1 MIFGESRA
9 KDLYRRVVWGPAAIA
24 MEMVPAPWEALAV
37 RVGGRVAAEA
47 MRATRDRIRRNMVR
61 AFGSRPE
68 IDRWSGEAFAAHA
81 SNQYAPLSFR
91 KCTTETWQRYLAFE
105 GLEHLERGRATVVLH
120 PHMGPAQLPPH
131 VLGLLG
137 FAVHQIAGGRVGGL
151 SATGRW
157 AAGQRAERERSLAA
171 VLHDGAAYLRP
182 VVRALEAG
190 EVVLTACDATGG
202 DVELGRREIATVL
215 GQRMPLPIGGVKLAR
230 MSGAQ
235 ILTLTCARR
244 RESVPLFEARLEPFD
259 GDVAAFLTR
268 ALTEHPGDWHF
279 WDRFE
284 PGGLL

>member
-24 MEMVPAPWEALAV
+24 MDAVPAPWEAAAV
-37 RVGGRVAAEA
+37 RVGARLAAEA
-47 MRATRDRIRRNMVR
+47 MHATRAHIRRNMER
-61 AFGSRPE
+61 AFGARSE

-81 SNQYAPLSFR
+81 SNQYAPLSLQ
-91 KCTTETWQRYLAFE
+91 KCTADTWRRYLALE

-157 AAGQRAERERSLAA
+157 AAEQRAERERSLAA
-171 VLHDGAAYLRP
+171 FLHDGAAYLRP

-202 DVELGRREIATVL
+202 DVELGRRVPGMVL
-215 GQRMPLPIGGVKLAR
+215 GQSMPLPIGGVRLAR
-230 MSGAQ
+230 MTGARM
-235 ILTLTCARR
+235 LTLTCARR
-244 RESVPLFEARLEPFD
+244 RSAIPLFEAKLEPFD
-259 GDVAAFLTR
+259 GDVAVFLTR

>member
-1 MIFGESRA
+1 
-9 KDLYRRVVWGPAAIA
+9 VWDVLP
-24 MEMVPAPWEALAV
+24 PPWEAAIV
-37 RVGGRVAAEA
+37 RVVGRAAAEV
-47 MRATRDRIRRNMVR
+47 MHATRDRIRRNMVR
-61 AFGSRPE
+61 AFGDRPE

-91 KCTTETWQRYLAFE
+91 KCTTETWRRYLAFE

-157 AAGQRAERERSLAA
+157 AAAQRAEREQWLAA
-171 VLHDGAAYLRP
+171 SLHDGAAYLRP

-190 EVVLTACDATGG
+190 DVVLTACDATGG
-202 DVELGRREIATVL
+202 DVELGRRSRATVL
-215 GQRMPLPIGGVKLAR
+215 GQSMPIPIGGVKLAR
-230 MSGAQ
+230 MTGARM
-235 ILTLTCARR
+235 LTLTCARR
-244 RESVPLFEARLEPFD
+244 RDAVPLFAARLEPFD
-259 GDVAAFLTR
+259 GDVAGFLTR

>member
-24 MEMVPAPWEALAV
+24 MDAIPAPWEAAAV
-37 RVGGRVAAEA
+37 RVGARLAAEV
-47 MRATRDRIRRNMVR
+47 MPATRERIRRNMVR
-61 AFGSRPE
+61 AFGSHPE

-91 KCTTETWQRYLAFE
+91 KCTTDTWRRYLELE

-157 AAGQRAERERSLAA
+157 AAEQRAERERSLAA
-171 VLHDGAAYLRP
+171 FLHDGAAYLRP

-202 DVELGRREIATVL
+202 DVELGRRVPGMVL
-215 GQRMPLPIGGVKLAR
+215 GQSMPLPIGGVRLAR
-230 MSGAQ
+230 MTGARM
-235 ILTLTCARR
+235 LTLTCARR
-244 RESVPLFEARLEPFD
+244 RSAIPLFEAKLEPFD